1 MYRRNMWENDKGH
14 KKPHRLRH
22 ASWEDKT
29 KTVCPRC
36 SSTRVKRSRTR
47 NLRERIMKHFDKK
60 AYRCL
65 DCGWR
70 GILRVKKMD
79 GHGAMAV
86 RRNSRKPQELPWAA
100 IIIVSLLLAFA
111 LVVFMMR
118 EPAPSSPEPTSS
130 LSRPIRHGQARVGG
144 EITVGERPV

>member
-1 MYRRNMWENDKGH
+1 
-14 KKPHRLRH
+14 
-22 ASWEDKT
+22 
-29 KTVCPRC
+29 
-36 SSTRVKRSRTR
+36 
-47 NLRERIMKHFDKK
+47 MKHFDKK

-111 LVVFMMR
+111 LVMFMMR